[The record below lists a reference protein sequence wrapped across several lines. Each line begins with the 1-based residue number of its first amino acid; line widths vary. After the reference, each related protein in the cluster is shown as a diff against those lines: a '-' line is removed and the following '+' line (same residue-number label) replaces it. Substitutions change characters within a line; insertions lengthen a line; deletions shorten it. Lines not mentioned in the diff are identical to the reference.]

1 MKYSTLILSIAAV
14 LAAGTVCAQNGGVSG
29 PPDIAKVTLP
39 ASVPHTP
46 PKLTAPS
53 KVVLPPR

>member
-1 MKYSTLILSIAAV
+1 MKYSTMVLSIIAFV
-14 LAAGTVCAQNGGVSG
+14 AAGSVYAQNGGMSG
-29 PPDIAKVTLP
+29 PPDVAKLPTP